1 MLTFTG
7 AAGGDSG
14 NVILLHAFPI
24 SAEMWEPQLAPL
36 AESGYRVI
44 APAVYGFESTPSR
57 PGWSMEDYARDLAR
71 LIEALGW
78 TNATVAGLSMG
89 GYQAL
94 AFYRLYP
101 ELTASLV
108 LCDTRANDDSPE
120 VLAGRQDFRK
130 AVMEK
135 GSEEAAAR
143 MLPNFFSKETYAS
156 NLSLVEKTRESI
168 VRQTPADISE
178 AMRAIAER
186 GDSTELLTEITC
198 PTLIINGIDDRVT
211 TTETAATMHAL
222 IPGSKLELI
231 PEAGHLSNLEQPA
244 IFNGILLEH
253 LQSL

>member
-7 AAGGDSG
+7 AAGGDAG
-14 NVILLHAFPI
+14 NVLLLHAFPV
-24 SAEMWEPQLAPL
+24 SSQMWEPQLSPL

-57 PGWSMEDYARDLAR
+57 PGWSMDDYAHDLAR

-78 TNATVAGLSMG
+78 SSATVVGLSMG
-89 GYQAL
+89 GYQAM

-108 LCDTRANDDSPE
+108 FCDTRASADTPE
-120 VLAGRQDFRK
+120 VLAGRQAFRK

-135 GSEEAAAR
+135 GAEEASAR
-143 MLPNFFSKETYAS
+143 MLPNFFAKETYAS
-156 NLSLVEKTRESI
+156 NPALIEKTRESI
-168 VRQTPADISE
+168 VRQTPVDISE
-178 AMRAIAER
+178 VMRAIAER
-186 GDSTELLTEITC
+186 EDSTELLTEITC
-198 PTLIINGIDDRVT
+198 PALIINGMEDTVT
-211 TTETAATMHAL
+211 PPEVAATMQAL

-231 PEAGHLSNLEQPA
+231 PEAGHLSNLDQPA

>member
-14 NVILLHAFPI
+14 NVILLHAFPV
-24 SAEMWEPQLAPL
+24 SSQMWEAQLAPL

-57 PGWSMEDYARDLAR
+57 PGWSMEDYAHDLAR

-78 TNATVAGLSMG
+78 SNATVAGLSMG

-101 ELTASLV
+101 ELVDSLV
-108 LCDTRANDDSPE
+108 LCDTRANADSPE
-120 VLAGRQDFRK
+120 VFAGRQQFRK

-135 GSEEAAAR
+135 GSEEAATR
-143 MLPNFFSKETYAS
+143 MVPNFFAPETYES
-156 NLSLVEKTRESI
+156 NPSLVEKTRASI
-168 VRQTPADISE
+168 VRQTPDDISE

-186 GDSTELLTEITC
+186 GDSTELLTEISC

-211 TTETAATMHAL
+211 PPETAATMHAL

-231 PEAGHLSNLEQPA
+231 PDAGHLSNLEQPA
-244 IFNGILLEH
+244 MFNGILLEH

>member
-7 AAGGDSG
+7 AAGGDAG
-14 NVILLHAFPI
+14 NVLLLHAFPV
-24 SAEMWEPQLAPL
+24 SAEMWEPQIAPL

-57 PGWSMEDYARDLAR
+57 PGWSMDDYARDLAR

-78 TNATVAGLSMG
+78 SSATVVGLSMG
-89 GYQAL
+89 GYQAM

-108 LCDTRANDDSPE
+108 FCDTRANADSPE
-120 VLAGRQDFRK
+120 VLAGRQAFRK

-135 GSEEAAAR
+135 GAEEAAAR
-143 MLPNFFSKETYAS
+143 MVPNFFAKETYAS
-156 NLSLVEKTRESI
+156 NQPLVEKTRESI
-168 VRQTPADISE
+168 VRQAPDDISE

-186 GDSTELLTEITC
+186 EDSTELLTEIAC
-198 PTLIINGIDDRVT
+198 PTLIICGMDDTVT
-211 TTETAATMHAL
+211 PPEIATTMHAL

-244 IFNGILLEH
+244 MFNGILLDH
-253 LQSL
+253 LRSL

>member
-7 AAGGDSG
+7 AAGGDAG
-14 NVILLHAFPI
+14 NVLLLHAFPV
-24 SAEMWEPQLAPL
+24 SSQMWEPQLAPL

-57 PGWSMEDYARDLAR
+57 PGWSMDDYARDLAR

-78 TNATVAGLSMG
+78 KRATLVGLSMG

-94 AFYRLYP
+94 AFYRLFP

-108 LCDTRANDDSPE
+108 LCDTRANADSPE
-120 VLAGRQDFRK
+120 ALAGRQAFRK

-143 MLPNFFSKETYAS
+143 MAPNFFAKETYAS
-156 NLSLVEKTRESI
+156 NEPLVARTREDI
-168 VRQTPADISE
+168 VRQKPEDISE

-186 GDSTELLTEITC
+186 RDSTELLTEIAC
-198 PTLIINGIDDRVT
+198 PTLIVNGMEDIVT
-211 TTETAATMHAL
+211 TTEVAAGMHAL

-231 PEAGHLSNLEQPA
+231 PEAGHLSNLDQPA